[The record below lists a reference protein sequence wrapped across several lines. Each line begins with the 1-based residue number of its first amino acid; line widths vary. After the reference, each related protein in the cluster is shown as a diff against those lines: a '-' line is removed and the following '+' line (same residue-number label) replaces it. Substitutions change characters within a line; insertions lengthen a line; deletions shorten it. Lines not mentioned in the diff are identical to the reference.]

1 MRRIFLLLTALMWST
16 LMWSAEA
23 AEPSCIMLKFSDDT
37 RYDQVNT
44 AAELSDDVMIKL
56 INSGKFNLSADEPIE
71 ADIAAYLY
79 DEKVSGYEA
88 MEAAFESDDFDEVFE
103 EILDGRKAQ
112 SIATAQ
118 VGQIISPE
126 LTSSIG
132 KKNNAEYLIQGTIIN
147 LGVGNWMR
155 EDYSTMS
162 RAINMASTFTGMSG
176 STSAVG
182 GSSPLGSVATFDVK
196 KTGIGVQC
204 DVRLIKASTGEIV
217 WSKRVLG
224 VATQKM
230 IDIGV
235 AKFGR
240 EKLNN
245 ELREKALDEASTKIV
260 AALIDDLDAGK
271 LFAR

>member
-1 MRRIFLLLTALMWST
+1 MRRIFLILTALVWST
-16 LMWSAEA
+16 VMCATAGA
-23 AEPSCIMLKFSDDT
+23 APSCIMLTFTDDT

-71 ADIAAYLY
+71 ANIAAHLY
-79 DEKVSGYEA
+79 DEKVIGYEA
-88 MEAAFESDDFDEVFE
+88 MERAFESDDFDEVFE

-126 LTSSIG
+126 LTSKIG

-147 LGVGNWMR
+147 LGVGNWMK

-182 GSSPLGSVATFDVK
+182 SPLGNMATFDVK

-217 WSKRVLG
+217 WSKRVVG

-230 IDIGV
+230 IDVGI

-240 EKLNN
+240 EKLNDA
-245 ELREKALDEASTKIV
+245 LREKALDEASTKIV

-271 LFAR
+271 LFVR